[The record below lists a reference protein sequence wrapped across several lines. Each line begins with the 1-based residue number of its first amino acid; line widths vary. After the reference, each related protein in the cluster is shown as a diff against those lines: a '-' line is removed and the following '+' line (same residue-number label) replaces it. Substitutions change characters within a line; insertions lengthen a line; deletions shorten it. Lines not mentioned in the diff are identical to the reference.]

1 MLMSSSKQVNLL
13 NTEQVSDLV
22 QANKID
28 ILYQEYIYASHLAM
42 YYFDD
47 KPDILKSL
55 TNYIHLIQS
64 NLPE

>member
-22 QANKID
+22 QANKTD
-28 ILYQEYIYASHLAM
+28 ILRQEYIYASHLAM

-47 KPDILKSL
+47 KPDTLQTL
-55 TNYIHLIQS
+55 TNYIHLIQE
-64 NLPE
+64 NLE